1 MEQIYSK
8 GSLEILPDSSR
19 QNSKIFDLYKF
30 FDWNFRFKNFEF
42 QKTKNRKNEELEQET
57 LIKVKALDCLVSML
71 KCMVEWSRELYT
83 DPHINGQMSHMG
95 KEYRYVTYGMKIV
108 CLLSGF

>member
-1 MEQIYSK
+1 
-8 GSLEILPDSSR
+8 
-19 QNSKIFDLYKF
+19 
-30 FDWNFRFKNFEF
+30 
-42 QKTKNRKNEELEQET
+42 
-57 LIKVKALDCLVSML
+57 
-71 KCMVEWSRELYT
+71 MVEWSRELYT